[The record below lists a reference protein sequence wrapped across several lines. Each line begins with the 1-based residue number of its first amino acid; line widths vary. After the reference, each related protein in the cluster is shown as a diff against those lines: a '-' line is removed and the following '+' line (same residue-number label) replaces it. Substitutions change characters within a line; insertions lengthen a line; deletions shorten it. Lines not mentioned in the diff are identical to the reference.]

1 MSSTPTSKAPKPK
14 MEARSAGA
22 PPGKKEPQPQ
32 EGEGSNTMS
41 LKDFL
46 NNDAGRAEPTKETIE
61 EEAGSKG
68 RADGLGSGN
77 TEGSGKK

>member
-1 MSSTPTSKAPKPK
+1 

-22 PPGKKEPQPQ
+22 PPGKKEPQPK
-32 EGEGSNTMS
+32 EDEGSNSMS

-46 NNDAGRAEPTKETIE
+46 DSEAGRAGPTKETTR

-68 RADGLGSGN
+68 KSDSLGNANAES
-77 TEGSGKK
+77 SGKK